1 MALRI
6 IVITDWFS
14 EKMGYAENCLPKAMA
29 ALGHKVHVITSD
41 AQVYFDSPT
50 YKETYE
56 AFLGPAVVP
65 CGVKG
70 LDGYTLHRL
79 PHARWRG
86 HLRIQGLQKKLRELR
101 PQIVQTFDAIAL
113 TTYEAALIK
122 PLIHFKLFTGNHVV
136 ASVFSP
142 ARGAVM
148 IGKKRR
154 RWLLGVIF
162 PGRLTSLFT
171 EKCYAATVD
180 AADIAVRFFGVE
192 AGKVE
197 VDPLGVDT
205 DLFSPAVDSAAQEAR
220 AGLRQQLGFAQTEIV
235 CIYTGRFS
243 GAKNPLCLA
252 QAVEELRA
260 QGAPFRGLIIGS
272 GEQEAAIRGCPAC
285 VVRPFVPVRSLAQ
298 FYRAADVAVWPT
310 QESTSMLDA
319 AACGLPI
326 VVSNRVIAVERVQ
339 GNGITYH
346 EGSVADLMRALL
358 TLHAPGVRDRLGKAG
373 ATKMAQ
379 QYSWLAIA
387 RHKLQDY
394 EAALEK

>member
-1 MALRI
+1 MR
-6 IVITDWFS
+6 IVIISDWFS
-14 EKMGYAENCLPKAMA
+14 ENMGYAENCLPKAMA
-29 ALGHKVHVITSD
+29 ALGHEVHVITSD
-41 AQVYFDSPT
+41 AQVYFGSAL

-56 AFLGPAVVP
+56 AFLGPEVVA
-65 CGVKG
+65 CGSKE

-86 HLRIQGLQKKLRELR
+86 RLRIKGLQKKLRELR
-101 PQIVQTFDAIAL
+101 PQIVQTFDATAL
-113 TTYEAALIK
+113 TTYEAVLSK
-122 PLIHFKLFTGNHVV
+122 FVMHFKLFTGNHVV
-136 ASVFSP
+136 ASVFPP
-142 ARGAVM
+142 ARGVALS
-148 IGKKRR
+148 GQQRR
-154 RWLLGVIF
+154 RWLLEVTF

-171 EKCYAATVD
+171 EKCYAATDD

-197 VDPLGVDT
+197 VDSLGVDT
-205 DLFSPAVDSAAQEAR
+205 DLFSPAVDPDAQVAR

-243 GAKNPLCLA
+243 NAKNPLCLA
-252 QAVEELRA
+252 RAVEGLRA
-260 QGAPFRGLIIGS
+260 QGEPFRGLFIGG
-272 GEQEAAIRGCPAC
+272 GEQEAVIRGCSGC
-285 VVRPFVPVRSLAQ
+285 IVRPFIPVHSLAK
-298 FYRAADVAVWPT
+298 FYQAADIAVWPM

-339 GNGITYH
+339 GNGITYD
-346 EGSVADLMRALL
+346 EGSVADLIRVLL
-358 TLHAPGVRDRLGKAG
+358 TLRVPDFRDRLGKAG

-394 EAALEK
+394 EAALGK